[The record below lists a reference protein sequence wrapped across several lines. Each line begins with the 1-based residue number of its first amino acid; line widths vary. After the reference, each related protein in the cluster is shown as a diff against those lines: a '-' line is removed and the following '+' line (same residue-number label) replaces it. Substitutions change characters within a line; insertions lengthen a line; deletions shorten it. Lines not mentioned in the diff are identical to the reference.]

1 MKIRIAYR
9 IQNYQRNLMDWQKHD
24 SPLDIL
30 VVDYMSR
37 LDTHIET
44 RYTNAQIEEL
54 NNYFLELG
62 KKYGRKRTS

>member
-9 IQNYQRNLMDWQKHD
+9 IQTYQRNLMDWQKHD

-37 LDTHIET
+37 LDAHIEN
-44 RYTNAQIEEL
+44 RYTNAQVEEL

-62 KKYGRKRTS
+62 KKYGRKVAS

>member
-1 MKIRIAYR
+1 
-9 IQNYQRNLMDWQKHD
+9 MDWQKHD

-37 LDTHIET
+37 LDTHIEN

>member
-62 KKYGRKRTS
+62 KKYGRKGAS

>member
-1 MKIRIAYR
+1 MKIRIVYR
-9 IQNYQRNLMDWQKHD
+9 IQNYPRNLIDWQKHD

-30 VVDYMSR
+30 VVDYVNR

-62 KKYGRKRTS
+62 EKYGRKRTS

>member
-1 MKIRIAYR
+1 MKIRIVYR
-9 IQNYQRNLMDWQKHD
+9 IQNYSRNLIDWQKHD
-24 SPLDIL
+24 STPDIF

-37 LDTHIET
+37 LDTHIEN

>member
-1 MKIRIAYR
+1 MKIIIAYR
-9 IQNYQRNLMDWQKHD
+9 IQNDPRNLIDWQKHD

-30 VVDYMSR
+30 AVDYVSR
-37 LDTHIET
+37 LDTHIDT

-62 KKYGRKRTS
+62 EKYGRKRTS

>member
-1 MKIRIAYR
+1 MKIRIVYR
-9 IQNYQRNLMDWQKHD
+9 IQNDPRNLIDWQKHD
-24 SPLDIL
+24 SPHDIL
-30 VVDYMSR
+30 IVDYMSR

-62 KKYGRKRTS
+62 KKYGRERTS